1 MRSMTWSRC
10 LRRGLPEGP
19 LPLQIE
25 ATNWPPA
32 NEIDAC
38 NDDLVVTITEV
49 IAEHTNPTRNHLS
62 SSEDYLDSNPKTLEE
77 CGEMEKDGSPPLL
90 VSGRRTGEEEGEEP

>member
-1 MRSMTWSRC
+1 MTWSRC
-10 LRRGLPEGP
+10 FRRGLPEGP

-25 ATNWPPA
+25 ATNWPLA

-49 IAEHTNPTRNHLS
+49 IAEHTNPTRNHLI
-62 SSEDYLDSNPKTLEE
+62 SSEDYLDSNPKTLKKCEE
-77 CGEMEKDGSPPLL
+77 KEKDGSPPLL
-90 VSGRRTGEEEGEEP
+90 VFSRRTGEEGEGP

>member
-1 MRSMTWSRC
+1 MTCSRC
-10 LRRGLPEGP
+10 LHRGLPEGP

-25 ATNWPPA
+25 ATNWPLA

-49 IAEHTNPTRNHLS
+49 IAENTNPTGNHLIL
-62 SSEDYLDSNPKTLEE
+62 SEDYLDSNPKTLEE

-90 VSGRRTGEEEGEEP
+90 VSSRRTGEEEGEEP

>member
-1 MRSMTWSRC
+1 MTWSRC
-10 LRRGLPEGP
+10 LRTGLPEGP

-38 NDDLVVTITEV
+38 NDDLVMAITEV
-49 IAEHTNPTRNHLS
+49 IAENTNPTGNHLIL
-62 SSEDYLDSNPKTLEE
+62 SEDYLDSNPKTLEE

-90 VSGRRTGEEEGEEP
+90 VSSRRTGEEEGEEP